1 MRGLWAAV
9 LALGSAA
16 HADDLSVAIGDG
28 NPWDTIQIINHA
40 DCPLV
45 AAALQVDFS
54 SSKGRLV
61 IDTEYGGAG
70 TKDPMPVQVLEGLAL
85 VDPVADGARRLT
97 VRIGA
102 LPPKARVIVGLDMDN
117 ETGFWRQQRIEFDDI
132 GLAGT
137 GLTLALG
144 GQQVTRV
151 FDQSGQVTM
160 PLPAQ
165 NCDAPPD
172 EGGTTVPIS

>member
-1 MRGLWAAV
+1 LCCKRPNRCAGFGRRFWRLAAR
-9 LALGSAA
+9 
-16 HADDLSVAIGDG
+16 
-28 NPWDTIQIINHA
+28 PHA

-102 LPPKARVIVGLDMDN
+102 LPPKARVIVGP
-117 ETGFWRQQRIEFDDI
+117 
-132 GLAGT
+132 LAGNKSPAS
-137 GLTLALG
+137 LTKAAKS
-144 GQQVTRV
+144 QCPCPRRIAMRPPTRV
-151 FDQSGQVTM
+151 
-160 PLPAQ
+160 AQ
-165 NCDAPPD
+165 RFRSANL
-172 EGGTTVPIS
+172 